1 MAAPEN
7 AGAHRRGP
15 RGSAPGDVGGVAGPA
30 AGAAIAV
37 AQNHPAEP
45 DVPAWVYVAVPVLVV
60 AAAAWW
66 AARRRP

>member
-1 MAAPEN
+1 MRALTVVALAA
-7 AGAHRRGP
+7 ALLAM
-15 RGSAPGDVGGVAGPA
+15 SGVAGPA